1 MYSITTAV
9 AAILALT
16 LTAKAQTI
24 RGQFTHYDI
33 GLGACGE
40 THNNTEMVAAISK
53 DRFGPSTTSRLC
65 GRKLRIHYEDKS
77 AEVTIVDSC
86 QACSSDSLDLSPA
99 AFTAIVGSLEPGR
112 VDGTWEII

>member
-24 RGQFTHYDI
+24 SGQFTHYDI

-40 THNNTEMVAAISK
+40 THDNTEMVAAISK
-53 DRFGPSTTSRLC
+53 DRFGPSTTLC

-86 QACSSDSLDLSPA
+86 QDCSSSSLDLSPA
-99 AFTAIVGSLEPGR
+99 AFTALVGSLEPGR
-112 VDGTWEII
+112 VDGTWEFI